1 MTKINTNSAALLAR
15 AYGQKANTKMLKPM
29 ERLSSGLR
37 INSASDD
44 AAGLAVTNKMTASIK
59 DYDLSV
65 RNSVDMI
72 SLLNAAEGSLSQISA
87 IQTRLMEIAVQS
99 ANGVYT
105 QQDRDAMELELI
117 ALVAEIDRIAG
128 NTKFNDVTLLDGT
141 YNSVGHGSRDKIPV
155 NIGEFGTSTVGRYWE
170 ADDFENNNFSVQG
183 PIVSIS
189 DTESRFPGWA
199 VHNKRVFLGQ
209 GTDLGSTVIGGY
221 RAPIDPTPTPHQ
233 NVTGAGA
240 TGLNDEG
247 PIGGG
252 AVLGTNASSG
262 FSFDATG

>member
-105 QQDRDAMELELI
+105 QQDRDAMEMELI

-141 YNSVGHGSRDKIPV
+141 YNSTGHGSRDKIPV

-183 PIVSIS
+183 PIVVLVILCV
-189 DTESRFPGWA
+189 PGWA

-209 GTDLGSTVIGGY
+209 GTDLGSVIGGY
-221 RAPIDPTPTPHQ
+221 RAPIDPLPRIKMPRGVEQ
-233 NVTGAGA
+233 LV
-240 TGLNDEG
+240 
-247 PIGGG
+247 
-252 AVLGTNASSG
+252 
-262 FSFDATG
+262 

>member
-1 MTKINTNSAALLAR
+1 
-15 AYGQKANTKMLKPM
+15 M

-44 AAGLAVTNKMTASIK
+44 AAGLAVTNKMTANIK

-105 QQDRDAMELELI
+105 QQDRDAMEMELI

-141 YNSVGHGSRDKIPV
+141 YNQPV
-155 NIGEFGTSTVGRYWE
+155 TVQR
-170 ADDFENNNFSVQG
+170 
-183 PIVSIS
+183 
-189 DTESRFPGWA
+189 
-199 VHNKRVFLGQ
+199 
-209 GTDLGSTVIGGY
+209 
-221 RAPIDPTPTPHQ
+221 
-233 NVTGAGA
+233 
-240 TGLNDEG
+240 
-247 PIGGG
+247 
-252 AVLGTNASSG
+252 
-262 FSFDATG
+262 

>member
-44 AAGLAVTNKMTASIK
+44 AAGLAVTNKMTANIK

-87 IQTRLMEIAVQS
+87 IQTRLMEVAVQS

-105 QQDRDAMELELI
+105 QQDRDAMEMELI

-141 YNSVGHGSRDKIPV
+141 YNSAGHGARDKIPV
-155 NIGEFGTSTVGRYWE
+155 NIGEFGTR
-170 ADDFENNNFSVQG
+170 
-183 PIVSIS
+183 
-189 DTESRFPGWA
+189 
-199 VHNKRVFLGQ
+199 L
-209 GTDLGSTVIGGY
+209 
-221 RAPIDPTPTPHQ
+221 
-233 NVTGAGA
+233 
-240 TGLNDEG
+240 
-247 PIGGG
+247 
-252 AVLGTNASSG
+252 
-262 FSFDATG
+262 